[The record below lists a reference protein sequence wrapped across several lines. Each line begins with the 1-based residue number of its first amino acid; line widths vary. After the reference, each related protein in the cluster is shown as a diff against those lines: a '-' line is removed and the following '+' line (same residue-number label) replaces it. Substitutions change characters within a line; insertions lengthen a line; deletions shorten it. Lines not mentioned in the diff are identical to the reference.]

1 VIDSVLMFLI
11 CLAFY
16 ASVEIRDNPSLKG
29 KPVAVGGMS
38 MISTSSYEARK
49 MGVRSAMPGF
59 IGKQLCPELIFVK
72 PNFDKYKQVSTITR
86 YITTLYEIH
95 ISNWHDILNTK
106 VSLND
111 EFGKLLH

>member
-1 VIDSVLMFLI
+1 MFVV
-11 CLAFY
+11 LAFY

-29 KPVAVGGMS
+29 KPVAVGGIG

-59 IGKQLCPELIFVK
+59 IGKQLCPDLIFVK

-86 YITTLYEIH
+86 
-95 ISNWHDILNTK
+95 
-106 VSLND
+106 
-111 EFGKLLH
+111 